1 MDIMRTGDIRLVKK
15 INDRVVLNLIREHGK
30 ISGSMLSQITGMRP
44 STISSILKD
53 LQKRALIKNLGK
65 GESTSRGGKRPYIWT
80 IKSDE
85 EYVIGIDLEIGEIT
99 AVVLD
104 LSAGIVA
111 KKIYQ
116 VPVVS
121 NLDELVEQI
130 ESCVNEIIDFAKVDK
145 IMGVGLAIAGV
156 VNRDEGIVVKTDV
169 LVDLNIGLIEKLE
182 DVFSF
187 PVIIENNANATA
199 IGEKWTGAA
208 GGIKNFMTVLIEVN
222 KNVGGLGIGLVFN
235 EELYHGANYCSGEL
249 NIHLPTLH
257 DSLGTMSNRLVE
269 GKILR
274 TYAQSIADIDI
285 YIMLDAAKQG
295 DEIALLYFSIL
306 GHLIG
311 KSIANSVALI
321 NPELVILAGDIAELD
336 SKISEP
342 IKRVIE
348 METLNI
354 TSESLQVVAST
365 QGRYATGIG
374 AASLVLNEFFKVPV
388 IKENEAIGF

>member
-1 MDIMRTGDIRLVKK
+1 MER
-15 INDRVVLNLIREHGK
+15 
-30 ISGSMLSQITGMRP
+30 SQDQCSLKLQVCDPLQYLG
-44 STISSILKD
+44 ILKD
-53 LQKRALIKNLGK
+53 LQQKALIKNLGK
-65 GESTSRGGKRPYIWT
+65 GESTNRGGKRPFIWT
-80 IKSDE
+80 IKSNA

-104 LSAGIVA
+104 LGGSLVT

-116 VPVVS
+116 VPVAS

-130 ESCVNEIIDFAKVDK
+130 KNSANDIIDYAKIDK
-145 IMGVGLAIAGV
+145 IMGLGLAVAGV
-156 VNRDEGIVVKTDV
+156 VNRDDGIIVKTDV
-169 LVDLNIGLIEKLE
+169 LGDLNIPLLE
-182 DVFSF
+182 RLEEVFSF

-199 IGEKWTGAA
+199 IGEKWSGDA
-208 GGIKNFMTVLIEVN
+208 GGVKNFMTVLIEVN

-257 DSLGTMSNRLVE
+257 DSLGALSNRMNE
-269 GKILR
+269 GKILKK
-274 TYAQSIADIDI
+274 YAQSINDIDI
-285 YIMLDAAKQG
+285 YLMLDAANQG

-311 KSIANSVALI
+311 NSIVHSVALI
-321 NPELVILAGDIAELD
+321 NPEMVILAGDIAEVNT
-336 SKISEP
+336 KISEP
-342 IKRVIE
+342 VMRVIE

-354 TSESLQVVAST
+354 TSESLRVVSST
-365 QGRYATGIG
+365 QGRYATAIG